1 MNGGVVAE
9 IPQNFLGNT
18 PSELHAEIFK
28 HLPSEEL
35 VGNIQ
40 AFPFIQDEL
49 LNWNMSSLTA
59 GQLVYFHGF
68 LETGTLALPPST
80 VNTLKQNI
88 ITVLPKAFQKFT
100 DYVLEGHPLEPS
112 FFNCYFDD
120 ISTTMEEIKECKT
133 ADAKKEPV
141 TRFLEKF
148 DKRNT
153 IVRKFCTAV
162 KTADPNGKMCRYG
175 KVETPEQETWF
186 IHLLF
191 WLATDYVHKNRKGS
205 APLSEETIAS
215 LWSEFLFRV
224 GILFGPEVGASLKD
238 CVLPQG
244 ILLLKYRDYIVECSS
259 SLPTVY
265 NCLKTMAFKNQ
276 YVSIEDYATF
286 ILVNGLDRAYGLLQ
300 EDKNAI
306 EFIAQPRTER
316 EVFSWRNLWRNF
328 EDEWDAEGSAS

>member
-1 MNGGVVAE
+1 MDGGVVAE
-9 IPQNFLGNT
+9 TPQNFLGNT
-18 PSELHAEIFK
+18 PSELYAEIFK

-35 VGNIQ
+35 VGNIR

-49 LNWNMSSLTA
+49 LNWNMTFLTA
-59 GQLVYFHGF
+59 EQLVYFHGF
-68 LETGTLALPPST
+68 LETGTLTLPPSK

-88 ITVLPKAFQKFT
+88 IAALPKAFQKFT
-100 DYVLEGHPLEPS
+100 DCVLAEQPLKPS

-133 ADAKKEPV
+133 DDAKKEPV
-141 TRFLEKF
+141 IRFLEKF

-162 KTADPNGKMCRYG
+162 KTADPNGKTCRYG

-205 APLSEETIAS
+205 TPLGEETIAF
-215 LWSEFLFRV
+215 LWSEFLRRV
-224 GILFGPEVGASLKD
+224 RTLFGPEIKDSLKY

-244 ILLLKYRDYIVECSS
+244 ILLLKYRDYIAECSS

-286 ILVNGLDRAYGLLQ
+286 MIVNGLDRAYGLLQ

>member
-1 MNGGVVAE
+1 MDGGVVAE
-9 IPQNFLGNT
+9 TPQNFLGNT
-18 PSELHAEIFK
+18 PSELYAEIFK

-35 VGNIQ
+35 VGNIR

-49 LNWNMSSLTA
+49 LNWNMTFLTA
-59 GQLVYFHGF
+59 EQLVYFHGF
-68 LETGTLALPPST
+68 LETGTLTLPPSK

-88 ITVLPKAFQKFT
+88 IAALPKAFQKFT
-100 DYVLEGHPLEPS
+100 DCVLAEQPLKPS

-133 ADAKKEPV
+133 DDAKKEPV
-141 TRFLEKF
+141 IRFLEKF

-162 KTADPNGKMCRYG
+162 KTADPNGKTCRYG

-191 WLATDYVHKNRKGS
+191 WLATDYVHKNRK
-205 APLSEETIAS
+205 
-215 LWSEFLFRV
+215 
-224 GILFGPEVGASLKD
+224 
-238 CVLPQG
+238 
-244 ILLLKYRDYIVECSS
+244 
-259 SLPTVY
+259 VY

-286 ILVNGLDRAYGLLQ
+286 MIVNGLDRAYGLLQ